1 MSKKRIVIKN
11 GEVCGFANEVS
22 FKGLDVQGYSKKR
35 VSRIVPTN
43 GFLMIAFYVIR
54 GLCSDESKVAAWT
67 RVWRCQWKVLID
79 GKEIGIYLID
89 GEYYALEDVCP
100 HAYALLSQGFVE
112 DGKVECPLHE
122 AVFDVKTGQCLHG
135 PGGRNLNRYPVR
147 VYDNQIQITFIE
159 ENVA

>member
-11 GEVCGFANEVS
+11 GEVCGYADEVS

-79 GKEIGIYLID
+79 GKSYGPFSSRSDAIAFEKDEIYK
-89 GEYYALEDVCP
+89 
-100 HAYALLSQGFVE
+100 QGKFFA
-112 DGKVECPLHE
+112 GHHHE
-122 AVFDVKTGQCLHG
+122 AAV
-135 PGGRNLNRYPVR
+135 
-147 VYDNQIQITFIE
+147 
-159 ENVA
+159 